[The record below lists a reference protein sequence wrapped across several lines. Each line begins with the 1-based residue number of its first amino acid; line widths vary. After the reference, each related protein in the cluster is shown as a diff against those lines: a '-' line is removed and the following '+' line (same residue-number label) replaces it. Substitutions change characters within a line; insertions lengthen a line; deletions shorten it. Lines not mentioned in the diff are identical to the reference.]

1 MKLHGT
7 MKINS
12 IGHLDIGGC
21 DTVELVKEFGSPLYV
36 MDEES
41 IRLTCREYYNSF
53 TGKYNAQVIY
63 ASKAFMS
70 KAMCRIIQQEGL
82 GLDVVSGG
90 ELFTAREAGFPM
102 ENIYFHGN
110 NKTPDEIET
119 ALKFGI
125 GRFVVD
131 NLNELRILNSLA
143 GEQGVNAKILF
154 RVTPGI
160 EAHTHEYIRTGQIDS
175 KFGLVM
181 INGQAMEA
189 IKEALTLTNVEV
201 FGIHC
206 HIGSQIFELESYQHA
221 VQVMMDF
228 VADIARETGLVVK
241 ELNLGGGFGIYYHG
255 ADNPARIDDYAQ
267 IVMNTVGEEANRLA
281 LPIPKVIVEPGRS
294 IVGTAG
300 TTLYTV
306 GSVKHIHGVRTYV
319 AVDGGMTDNPRQAL
333 YQAKYEAALANKANQ
348 QGKEL
353 VSIAGKC
360 CESGDMLI
368 WDILLPTVETGDI
381 LAVSCTGA
389 YNYSMSSNY
398 NRICRPAVVL
408 VNQGQ
413 GEVIVKRETYQD
425 VARNDVIPAR
435 LGNPSKDIA
444 GCSVTVGK

>member
-7 MKINS
+7 TKINNQ
-12 IGHLDIGGC
+12 GNLEIGGC

-36 MDEES
+36 MDEQS
-41 IRLTCREYYNSF
+41 IRVTCREYYSSF
-53 TGKYNAQVIY
+53 TAQYNAEVIY
-63 ASKAFMS
+63 ASKAFLS
-70 KAMCRIIQQEGL
+70 KAMCRIILEEGL

-90 ELFTAREAGFPM
+90 ELYTAQQAGFPM
-102 ENIYFHGN
+102 DKIYFHGN
-110 NKTPDEIET
+110 NKTPDEIT
-119 ALKFGI
+119 SALKLGI

-131 NLNELRILNSLA
+131 NFTELRVLNSLA
-143 GEQGVNAKILF
+143 AEQGVQAKILF

-189 IKEALTLTNVEV
+189 IREALTMKNIEV

-228 VADIARETGLVVK
+228 VADIARETSLVVK

-255 ADNPARIDDYAQ
+255 ADNPAKISDYAQ
-267 IVMNTVGEEANRLA
+267 IVLSTVSEEAARMGLTV
-281 LPIPKVIVEPGRS
+281 PKVIVEPGRS

-333 YQAKYEAALANKANQ
+333 YQAKYEATLANKAKLP
-348 QGKEL
+348 GKEL
-353 VSIAGKC
+353 VSVAGKC

-368 WDILLPTVETGDI
+368 WDILLPPVETGDI

-389 YNYSMSSNY
+389 YNYSMASNY

-413 GEVIVKRETYQD
+413 GEVIVRRESYQD
-425 VARNDVIPAR
+425 IVQNDVIPAR
-435 LGNPSKDIA
+435 LAASSRQNA
-444 GCSVTVGK
+444 TVLPG